1 MQQIK
6 QLKYNRL
13 DNHYGSVVFEQSDV
27 KIKFQDAKG
36 LMKFINS
43 GDEIFKCGTELFKI
57 VKIIK
62 LKHSSFIAKI
72 EKITLRE
79 YNLEKLL
86 V

>member
-13 DNHYGSVVFEQSDV
+13 DNHYGPVGFDSSDV

-36 LMKFINS
+36 LMEFINS

-57 VKIIK
+57 VKIKK
-62 LKHSSFIAKI
+62 LKHFSFIASI
-72 EKITLRE
+72 ERITLRE

-86 V
+86 I